1 MSKIFICHASEDDAI
16 AESIQLAL
24 KADGYNVFFD
34 DASLKAAADY
44 NSKIISAIESCD
56 LFIFLISKNS
66 TKSKKFALSELKI
79 AQNKWGTPGRNVL
92 PVNIDNTPL
101 DAIPAYLKAT
111 TILNPSG
118 DIVIE
123 TKFEA
128 KRLLKSNSTTRLKI
142 IAITSI
148 IALSCVVLYKNFSP
162 VPPVPPVPPAPH
174 IETDSEHYQ
183 KLNCKFGGRVGKA
196 IIYNNSPYP
205 AEIAYFHP
213 NTYERHI
220 RFLVNGQSSHSEDFN
235 VGEDW
240 GIKIGNRNVE
250 CLSTVAEWSGNQFIV
265 STNK

>member
-24 KADGYNVFFD
+24 KADRHDVFFD

-79 AQNKWGTPGRNVL
+79 AQNKWGTPGKNIL
-92 PVNIDNTPL
+92 PVNIDNTSI

-128 KRLLKSNSTTRLKI
+128 NKLLNSGSTFSIKA
-142 IAITSI
+142 IAATLILS
-148 IALSCVVLYKNFSP
+148 LSCAALYRIL
-162 VPPVPPVPPAPH
+162 APDP
-174 IETDSEHYQ
+174 IPDSKHYQ
-183 KLNCKFGGRVGKA
+183 ELNCKFGGRVGKVT
-196 IIYNNSPYP
+196 IYNNSPYP